1 LGSNQSA
8 ARDVSTLL
16 APDRV
21 GMLPY
26 RPYTHA
32 EASPRPMV

>member
-8 ARDVSTLL
+8 ARDVASLL
-16 APDRV
+16 APGRV
-21 GMLPY
+21 GMLSY

-32 EASPRPMV
+32 EAGPRPIV